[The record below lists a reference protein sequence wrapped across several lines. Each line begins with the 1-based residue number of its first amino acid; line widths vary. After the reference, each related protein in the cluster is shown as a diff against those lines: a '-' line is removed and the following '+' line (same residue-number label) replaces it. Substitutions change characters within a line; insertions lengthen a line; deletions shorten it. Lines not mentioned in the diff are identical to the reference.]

1 MSFRQ
6 RLARVA
12 PDRETVVTVGVFD
25 GVHLGHRHLLRR
37 LCELAGPDRLPAV
50 ITFSNRPIT
59 VLRPGTQVKDLT
71 TPERRADLLRQA
83 GVGLVVCLEFTQ
95 ELSELSA
102 GEFAGLMVESLK
114 MKGLVVGP
122 DTALG
127 HNREGN
133 FDRMTSLGRELGFWV
148 ETVNP
153 LDKGGE
159 PVKSRN
165 IREAVSQGDIAA
177 CNRLL
182 GRRFSLAGEVV
193 VGNRQGTKL
202 GFPTANLEC
211 PPQLLLPADAIYAT
225 WAIIDGTPR
234 PSATSIGIRP
244 TFGLTQR
251 VVEVHILDFGG
262 DLYGQEVQVEFVAKL
277 RGQEKFQDIDQLVV
291 QIQRD
296 VDQARTELAQGYG
309 SPVA

>member
-37 LCELAGPDRLPAV
+37 MGELAGADKLPAV

-59 VLRPGTQVKDLT
+59 VLRPGTEVKYLT
-71 TPERRADLLRQA
+71 TPEQRSDLLRQA
-83 GVGLVVCLEFTQ
+83 GVGLVVCLEFTR

-102 GEFAGLMVESLK
+102 KDFAGLLVDSLK
-114 MKGLVVGP
+114 MKGLVLGP

-127 HNREGN
+127 HNREG
-133 FDRMTSLGRELGFWV
+133 DLDHMTSLGRGLGFWV
-148 ETVNP
+148 ETLEP
-153 LDKGGE
+153 LAEGGS

-165 IREAVSQGDIAA
+165 IREAVSQGDIAV
-177 CNRLL
+177 CNQLL
-182 GRRFSLAGEVV
+182 GRRFSLSGEVV
-193 VGNRQGTKL
+193 VGNRQGRKL
-202 GFPTANLEC
+202 GFPTANLAC
-211 PPQLLLPADAIYAT
+211 PPDLLLPADAIYAA
-225 WAIIDGTPR
+225 WAIIDGTPHL
-234 PSATSIGIRP
+234 SATSIGIRP

-251 VVEVHILDFGG
+251 VVEVHVLDFDG
-262 DLYGQEVQVEFVAKL
+262 DLYGKEIQVEFVARL
-277 RGQEKFQDIDQLVV
+277 RGQEKFQDIDQLAA

-296 VDQARTELAQGYG
+296 VDQARSELALGYG
-309 SPVA
+309 SATV